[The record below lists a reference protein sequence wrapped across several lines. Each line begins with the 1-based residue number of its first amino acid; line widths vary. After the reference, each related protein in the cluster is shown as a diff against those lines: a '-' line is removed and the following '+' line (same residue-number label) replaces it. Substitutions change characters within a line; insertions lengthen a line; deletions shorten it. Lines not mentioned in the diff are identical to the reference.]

1 MSPDRRT
8 EAYPCAFGSM
18 RSDEACFGTARSETT
33 EIDSARWKVIMHIH
47 NRLLLRCGLVA
58 GPLFIGSFLVE
69 GMTRDGYSP
78 IRHSVS
84 TLSLG
89 PRGWMQ
95 IANFAVT
102 GGLSIGFVV
111 GLSRTLCTQIRTR
124 VGPVLLGGAAI
135 GILGAAAF
143 PTDPVSGYPPGTPD
157 VTVSPTTVG
166 KVHDLLSVSSFLSV
180 PVAALA
186 FASAFG
192 RNKERGWATYSA
204 VSGLGMLITF
214 ALASLGFSQKEGF
227 VEIAGALQRASI
239 IIGFTWTSS
248 LAARA
253 LPAAD

>member
-1 MSPDRRT
+1 
-8 EAYPCAFGSM
+8 M
-18 RSDEACFGTARSETT
+18 R
-33 EIDSARWKVIMHIH
+33 IH
-47 NRLLLRCGLVA
+47 TRLLLRCGLVA
-58 GPLFIGSFLVE
+58 GPLFIGSFLVQ
-69 GMTRDGYSP
+69 GATRDGYSP
-78 IRHSVS
+78 MRHSVS

-102 GGLSIGFVV
+102 GGLSLGLVV

-124 VGPVLLGGAAI
+124 VGPVLLGGAAV

-157 VTVSPTTVG
+157 LAVSPTTLG

-186 FASAFG
+186 FARAFG
-192 RNKERGWATYSA
+192 RHKEGGWSTYSA

-214 ALASLGFSQKEGF
+214 ALASVGFSQKEGF

-239 IIGFTWTSS
+239 IIGFTWISS

-253 LPAAD
+253 LAAAD